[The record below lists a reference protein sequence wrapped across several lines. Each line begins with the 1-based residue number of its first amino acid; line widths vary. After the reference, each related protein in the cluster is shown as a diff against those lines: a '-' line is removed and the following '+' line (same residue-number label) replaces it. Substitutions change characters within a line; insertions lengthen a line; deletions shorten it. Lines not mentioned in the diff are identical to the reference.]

1 MAQALSSLQR
11 AEWPMKPHLFGVRH
25 LSPAAA
31 HHLEGW
37 LDEIQPT
44 AVLIEGPSD
53 MTGLISDIT
62 KQQTKPPIA
71 MMAYTTELPVD
82 SFVYPLAEYSPEYQA
97 MLWASRNA
105 AHVEFIDLPSTISI
119 GMERRPSLREA
130 DEEENEP
137 PLNVYQEI
145 AKLSGEHDYE
155 TYWERSFEQLS
166 SLSDFKVTMEAFAY
180 QLRSIDEEQA
190 DWTSERNYHL
200 ARESYMRAQ
209 IEGVIKFGHSPEK
222 VVVITGAYHVPA
234 LAAEE
239 FPSVDVSSFPKRE
252 TNITLMPYSNYKLS
266 SQSGYG
272 AGNHAPAYFQMM
284 YKMLGDG
291 EVDQLPAYYLSKI
304 ARSLRQSGTYRST
317 AEVMEGTSLAFA
329 LSSFRQS
336 QPTLKD
342 LRDAAT
348 VCLGHGDFSVIV
360 DASTRVEIG
369 AEIGELAEGVSQTP
383 IQEDFMRRLKA
394 LKLTKYRTNTLTPIQ
409 LDLRENRRVKS
420 QEAAFLDLNR
430 SFFFHQLQV
439 LGIQFAVNSKYQ
451 QEDATWAEHWN
462 LRYHPEVEIQLVES
476 TLLGET
482 IELAA
487 AYQLREQLN
496 ACTNVGEAARIV
508 RVSYLC
514 GMLEMMEAARK
525 TVAMLSVDSADFVEN
540 AHAISELTRIIHFG
554 DVRKLETGNLIP
566 LVTRLFLR
574 GTLLLLDAASCNDER
589 ARVVMKAIQE
599 MNETAAEL
607 FEHVD
612 EKLWYETVTE
622 LYLRDDRNPLLSG
635 YCCGILLEKNSIDSD
650 SLEVE
655 VSRRLSPGIP
665 ADLGS
670 GWFEGLSESN
680 KYALLSR
687 AFLWEK
693 MDVYLSTL
701 SEEEFRRALVFL
713 RRSFTSFSAS
723 DRSKVAEIL
732 GFIWGIDEL
741 QASEYLNNTLTE
753 TEESI
758 LDELN
763 DFDFGDF

>member
-1 MAQALSSLQR
+1 
-11 AEWPMKPHLFGVRH
+11 MKPHLFGVRH

-31 HHLEGW
+31 HHLEHW

-82 SFVYPLAEYSPEYQA
+82 SMVYPLAEYSPEYRA
-97 MLWASRNA
+97 MLWASRHTT
-105 AHVEFIDLPSTISI
+105 HVEFIDLPSSISI
-119 GMERRPSLREA
+119 GMDRRPSLREV
-130 DEEENEP
+130 DEEEREP
-137 PLNVYQEI
+137 INVYSEI

-155 TYWERSFEQLS
+155 TYWERSFEQITELT
-166 SLSDFKVTMEAFAY
+166 DFKAAMETFAY
-180 QLRSIDEEQA
+180 QLRSMEEEQQ
-190 DWTSERNYHL
+190 SEMSIERNYHTV
-200 ARESYMRAQ
+200 RESYMRAQ
-209 IEGVIKFGHSPEK
+209 IERVIQSGHSPEK

-234 LAAEE
+234 LAADE
-239 FPSVDVSSFPKRE
+239 FLSVDVGSFPERE
-252 TNITLMPYSNYKLS
+252 TSVTLMPYSNDKLS

-272 AGNHAPAYFQMM
+272 AGNHAPAYFHMM
-284 YKMLGDG
+284 WKMLEDG
-291 EVDQLPAYYLSKI
+291 EYDQLPAYYLSKM
-304 ARSLRQSGTYRST
+304 ARLLRKSGTYRST

-329 LSSFRQS
+329 LASFRQS

-360 DASTRVEIG
+360 DASAKVEIG
-369 AEIGELAEGVSQTP
+369 SKIGELAEGVSQTP
-383 IQEDFMRRLKA
+383 IQEDFLRRLKA

-430 SFFFHQLQV
+430 SFFFHQLQA
-439 LGIQFAVNSKYQ
+439 LGIQFAVHSNFQ
-451 QEDATWAEHWN
+451 QENASWAEHWN

-487 AYQLREQLN
+487 GYRLREQLQ
-496 ACTNVGEAARIV
+496 ACTHVGEAAHIV
-508 RVSYLC
+508 RISYLC
-514 GMLEMMEAARK
+514 GMLEMMEAARN

-554 DVRKLETGNLIP
+554 DVRKLETEHLIP

-589 ARVVMKAIQE
+589 AKMVMKAIQE
-599 MNETAAEL
+599 MNETAMEL

-612 EKLWYETVTE
+612 ETLWYETVTE

-635 YCCGILLEKNSIDSD
+635 YCCGILLEKNLIDAA
-650 SLEVE
+650 SLEEE

-670 GWFEGLSESN
+670 GWFEGLSMSN

-687 AFLWEK
+687 AYLWEK

-701 SEEEFRRALVFL
+701 TDEEFRRALVFL
-713 RRSFTSFSAS
+713 RRSFTNFSAS

-732 GFIWGIDEL
+732 GSIWGIDVL
-741 QASEYLNNTLTE
+741 QASEYLNETLTE
-753 TEESI
+753 KEESM